1 MYKRAS
7 QALLILLL
15 GAFAFSSMGAGCDS
29 KTAADT
35 ASDNLKKDA
44 ENFKVLRKFVVTNG
58 ITDKVVTEATGRCS
72 YESSARQLLLT
83 CLEVDKPGVK
93 DDLLKNHTIGLSDN
107 TIWVMVQLEPVHV
120 DVFRTKIIFRPE
132 SLLPDVDLVTSGSG

>member
-15 GAFAFSSMGAGCDS
+15 GAFAFSSMGAGCENS
-29 KTAADT
+29 TAADT
-35 ASDNLKKDA
+35 ASDNLKTEA
-44 ENFKVLRKFVVTNG
+44 ENFQLLRKFVVTNG
-58 ITDKVVTEATGRCS
+58 ITDKVVMEVTGRCS

-83 CLEVDKPGVK
+83 CLEVDKPGTK

-107 TIWVMVQLEPVHV
+107 TIWVMAQLESVHV
-120 DVFRTKIIFRPE
+120 DIFRTKIVFRPE
-132 SLLPDVDLVTSGSG
+132 SLVPDVDLVTSGSG

>member
-1 MYKRAS
+1 MKKRKG
-7 QALLILLL
+7 LLIAAIL
-15 GAFAFSSMGAGCDS
+15 GALFFLATGAASCDS

-44 ENFKVLRKFVVTNG
+44 ENFKIMRKFVVTNG
-58 ITDKVVTEATGRCS
+58 ITDRVMTEVTGRCS

-83 CLEVDKPGVK
+83 CLEVDKPGTK

-120 DVFRTKIIFRPE
+120 DIFRTKIIFRPE
-132 SLLPDVDLVTSGSG
+132 SLIPDVDLVTSGSG